1 MGFQSSLPI
10 SLSILVDVHSN
21 SLIKNEGMVLDPKGN
36 HVVYEVQVCFNTVIN
51 GLDVAVDY
59 LLL

>member
-10 SLSILVDVHSN
+10 SSSIPMDVHNN

-36 HVVYEVQVCFNTVIN
+36 HVVYEVQVRFNTMIN
-51 GLDVAVDY
+51 GLVVVDY
-59 LLL
+59 FLL